1 MKETP
6 GVQAALTFINSN
18 FGSFPEE
25 DKKDMKLPE
34 SVGFLRANGGAAELF
49 ARVVKHCESSGTKTV
64 GELVTECQD
73 GLPTSVSDVSKLAE
87 KFKIAEAT
95 AGAEAKTTVAEAKTT
110 VAEATA
116 VEKQATAVEKQA
128 TAVERDEKL
137 RSVAQRLAKPEYESI
152 LKNAF

>member
-1 MKETP
+1 MKEAP

-34 SVGFLRANGGAAELF
+34 SVGFLRANAGAAELF
-49 ARVVKHCESSGTKTV
+49 SRVIEHCKSKGVDGK
-64 GELVTECQD
+64 LAQECQD

-87 KFKIAEAT
+87 KFQIAEAT
-95 AGAEAKTTVAEAKTT
+95 KVIETKTKVAETETK
-110 VAEATA
+110 VAETKAIKENA
-116 VEKQATAVEKQA
+116 DKA
-128 TAVERDEKL
+128 ERDEKL